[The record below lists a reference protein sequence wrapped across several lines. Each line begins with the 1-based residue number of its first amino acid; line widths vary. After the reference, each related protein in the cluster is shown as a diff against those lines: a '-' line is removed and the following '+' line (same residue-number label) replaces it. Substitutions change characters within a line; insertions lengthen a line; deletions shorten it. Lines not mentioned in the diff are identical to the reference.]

1 MFTVLS
7 LPFCEKR
14 SQIKVFLVNFLVCKN
29 VIHIFQFRLSL
40 STVSPLAAKRQNEIS
55 LLAPYGI
62 LHNISEKSMKST
74 TACLARANILF
85 FHTYLVPTSTYLHTI
100 VNDIVL

>member
-1 MFTVLS
+1 MLFTFSNFVSLSIYS
-7 LPFCEKR
+7 LPP
-14 SQIKVFLVNFLVCKN
+14 S
-29 VIHIFQFRLSL
+29 
-40 STVSPLAAKRQNEIS
+40 RQNEIS

>member
-14 SQIKVFLVNFLVCKN
+14 SQIKVNFLVCKK

-62 LHNISEKSMKST
+62 LHNISEKSM
-74 TACLARANILF
+74 
-85 FHTYLVPTSTYLHTI
+85 
-100 VNDIVL
+100 

>member
-1 MFTVLS
+1 MQKSYSHFPISSLS
-7 LPFCEKR
+7 
-14 SQIKVFLVNFLVCKN
+14 
-29 VIHIFQFRLSL
+29 LSL
-40 STVSPLAAKRQNEIS
+40 STVSPPCRQNEIS

-85 FHTYLVPTSTYLHTI
+85 FPTYLVPTSTYLHTI

>member
-1 MFTVLS
+1 MLFTFS
-7 LPFCEKR
+7 
-14 SQIKVFLVNFLVCKN
+14 NFV
-29 VIHIFQFRLSL
+29 SL

-85 FHTYLVPTSTYLHTI
+85 FPTYLVPTSTYLHTI

>member
-14 SQIKVFLVNFLVCKN
+14 SQIKVFLVNFLVCKK
-29 VIHIFQFRLSL
+29 VIHIFQFRLSLSL

-85 FHTYLVPTSTYLHTI
+85 FLTYLLCIYI
-100 VNDIVL
+100 YFE